1 MAEQRKPN
9 ARDRDKASDK
19 REEPDNDV
27 STDPDETPSTQ
38 QGEAHGSDLTN
49 IREEDPQPV
58 DNESAEEM
66 VEQTQE
72 VGIPIEPLEGEVG
85 GQFEGDPNRYPA
97 SEEDLPRGW

>member
-1 MAEQRKPN
+1 MAERKSH
-9 ARDRDKASDK
+9 ARERASD
-19 REEPDNDV
+19 REET
-27 STDPDETPSTQ
+27 TDPNETPPTQ

-58 DNESAEEM
+58 ENESAESL

-72 VGIPIEPLEGEVG
+72 VGIPVEPLEGEVG